1 MSQAARLPLDPKT
14 MKPTAITPDMVTG
27 CRFLA
32 EHATTTLQP
41 VYRVEVTFCDGMP
54 AEITD
59 VRRPPETWKNV
70 SAIFDDA
77 IRSAC
82 LYATFRAAR
91 SAAREEQGSPCQHR
105 ATRSVH
111 WPEAL
116 PGGAAALLV
125 CMDCGALMGADRQ
138 WQSRAQ
144 VK

>member
-1 MSQAARLPLDPKT
+1 MSEVTKIIT
-14 MKPTAITPDMVTG
+14 PTAITPDMVTG

-82 LYATFRAAR
+82 LHATFR
-91 SAAREEQGSPCQHR
+91 
-105 ATRSVH
+105 V
-111 WPEAL
+111 
-116 PGGAAALLV
+116 
-125 CMDCGALMGADRQ
+125 GADRK